1 MVAPFNKL
9 SIRAAFW
16 YNAIAFEAVK
26 HRWTEGEGEGEG
38 EGDALTGAKGKGMR

>member
-38 EGDALTGAKGKGMR
+38 DALTGAKGRGMR